1 MSEKSD
7 AEENLDDVLISLN
20 HVSSMIGETDS
31 RKPLINT
38 ILNKVPLEF
47 IERIKRRRCEVDFGT
62 DPPNEKTLIKVCTIH
77 RTLTATSMLLL
88 TFSLHRMLTGGQ
100 VYN

>member
-62 DPPNEKTLIKVCTIH
+62 DPPNEKTLIKVLFTEH
-77 RTLTATSMLLL
+77 
-88 TFSLHRMLTGGQ
+88 
-100 VYN
+100 